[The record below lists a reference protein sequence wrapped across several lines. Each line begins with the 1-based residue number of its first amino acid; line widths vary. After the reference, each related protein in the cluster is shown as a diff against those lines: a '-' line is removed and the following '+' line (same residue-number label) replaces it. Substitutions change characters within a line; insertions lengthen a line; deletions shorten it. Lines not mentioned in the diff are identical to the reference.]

1 MKKVII
7 ALALLAVTFN
17 MKAEDKK
24 EQSTKPVIL
33 NAGIGVSNWGLP
45 IFLGVDFYLTEIISG
60 GVMAG
65 FSTKDFGA
73 GKYTVMGGVL
83 RGNYHYGQ
91 RLKGI
96 PEKMDL
102 YAGLNLGYY
111 ALSYKVNGNKVT
123 GVGIDNGFLALAGQA
138 GMRYKLSSKLSGL
151 AEVGGGAG
159 ISGLRLG
166 ISYNIK

>member
-1 MKKVII
+1 
-7 ALALLAVTFN
+7 
-17 MKAEDKK
+17 
-24 EQSTKPVIL
+24 
-33 NAGIGVSNWGLP
+33 
-45 IFLGVDFYLTEIISG
+45 
-60 GVMAG
+60 MAG

-138 GMRYKLSSKLSGL
+138 GMRYKLASKLSGL
-151 AEVGGGAG
+151 VEVGGGAG

-166 ISYNIK
+166 ISYNIKLFKILASKNHILTRMWFFYFSGEGNQEIYRLTNKSVLL